1 MKISTLHQAATAMT
15 ARSWVF
21 TIFGNLVQSGA
32 DLYQDYEAQDVRYI
46 VWQREIAPD
55 TQQAHLQ
62 GYVEFTKPKRLR
74 AVKQALGS
82 ETAHVEPRRGTR
94 DQARDYA
101 RKEETREAGP
111 WERGE
116 WIVGRG
122 ERRDLDA
129 IHADLQAG
137 GDLRTISNEYFGQY
151 IRYHRG
157 IQHWRLLNTDRRSW
171 KPEVI
176 VIHGPTGTGKTQAAW
191 LMAPSAYVL
200 PPQQAS
206 SGVGWWCGY
215 DLHADV
221 IIDEFYGWL
230 RYNFM
235 LQLLDRYPLRLET
248 KGGSV
253 ECVARRF
260 ILTSNKAPEQWYD
273 TDKHP
278 YPPLYRRIS
287 SIYFADQDVFYKQK

>member
-1 MKISTLHQAATAMT
+1 MT

-21 TIFGNLVQSGA
+21 TIFGDLVHSGG
-32 DLYQDYEAQDVRYI
+32 DLFVNFGEVHIRYV

-55 TQQAHLQ
+55 TGEAHLQ
-62 GYVEFTKPKRLR
+62 GYVEFDRPKRLR
-74 AVKQALGS
+74 AVKQALAAP
-82 ETAHVEPRRGTR
+82 TAHVEPRRGTR

-101 RKEETREAGP
+101 RKEDTREAGP

-116 WIVGRG
+116 WIVGQGGRS
-122 ERRDLDA
+122 DLAA

-137 GDLRTISNEYFGQY
+137 SHLRHISNEYFGTFV
-151 IRYHRG
+151 RYHRG
-157 IQHWRLLNTDRRSW
+157 LQQWRILNAERRTW

-191 LMAPSAYVL
+191 HMAPDAYVL

-235 LQLLDRYPLRLET
+235 LQLLDRYPLRLES

-273 TDKHP
+273 GDKYP
-278 YPPLYRRIS
+278 YPPLYRRID
-287 SIYFADQDVFYKQK
+287 SIFYADQDAFYKQK